1 MVKITKKLQLI
12 NRDDWRSWL
21 EENHTSQKE
30 IWLVFFKKHTGKP
43 SLSYDDAVEEALC
56 FGWIDGIMKRIDDE
70 KHAIR
75 YSPRK
80 NKSVWSKSNKKRVER
95 MIKQGRMTEAGLAKV
110 KAAKES
116 GEWHNTTLR
125 EDLMEI
131 PHDLKKALATNK
143 QAHENFNNLAPSYKK
158 QFIYWITD
166 AKKEETRQKRIK
178 ETVRLAAEN
187 KKPGMK

>member
-1 MVKITKKLQLI
+1 MVKITKKLHFI
-12 NRDDWRSWL
+12 NRDDWRLWL
-21 EENHTSQKE
+21 EENHAAQKE
-30 IWLVFFKKHTGKP
+30 IWLVFYKKHTGKP

-80 NKSVWSKSNKKRVER
+80 NNSVWSKSNKKSVER

-110 KAAKES
+110 RAAKQS
-116 GEWHNTTLR
+116 GEWQNATIR
-125 EDLMEI
+125 EDLIEI
-131 PHDLKKALATNK
+131 PDDLIKALAANDSARK
-143 QAHENFNNLAPSYKK
+143 NFYHLAPSYKK
-158 QFIYWITD
+158 QFIYWIMD
-166 AKKEETRQKRIK
+166 AKREETRRKRI
-178 ETVRLAAEN
+178 EEIVRLAQEN